1 MPFDMEA
8 YMNPLLPD
16 TCFVPDAEARVM
28 PDGRLYL
35 YGSWD
40 LPNNPE
46 YCSNRAH
53 VFSTDDLVHW
63 TDHGVIFRNDES
75 FSGFPWSPESHL
87 YAPDAIHKGG
97 KYYYY
102 TCGNHNEEGVA
113 VADSPVGPFSPAEP
127 IVGADGDSI
136 DPSVFVDDDGTP
148 YYFWGQFSLR
158 GGQLAEDM
166 KTLLPETVKRDI
178 VTEWEHGFHEGA
190 SIRKRNGKYY
200 MVYTDISR
208 GKATCLS
215 YAMADHPLGP
225 YKKCGVIVD
234 NTYCDPSSWNDHGS
248 ICEFKGQW
256 YVFYH
261 RSSQNRVTC
270 RRVCAE
276 PIYFDE
282 NGYIRE
288 VEMTSSGVE
297 AALDLYAGIPA
308 RAACRMMGNCYVT
321 LEGNRE
327 VLVKHAGSHWM
338 TDWAEYKY
346 LDFGTGAS
354 ALAVTVKGKG
364 KISFRSSGT
373 DVLGTVEFDTA
384 EAASVTT
391 EIPLLCGMRPLWLFL
406 EGEFTLYEFAAV
418 EAASSDHT

>member
-1 MPFDMEA
+1 
-8 YMNPLLPD
+8 MNPLLPD

-28 PDGRLYL
+28 PDGRLYI

-40 LPNNPE
+40 LPHSPS
-46 YCSNRAH
+46 YCSNVAH
-53 VFSTDDLVHW
+53 AFSTDDLIHW
-63 TDHGVIFRNDES
+63 VDHGVIFRNDEI
-75 FSGFPWSPESHL
+75 FQGFPWSPKSNL
-87 YAPDAIHKGG
+87 YAPDAIYKDG

-102 TCGNHNEEGVA
+102 TCGDHNEEGVA
-113 VADSPVGPFSPAEP
+113 VADSPVGPFSQAEP

-136 DPSVFVDDDGTP
+136 DPSIFVDDDGTP

-166 KTLLPETVKRDI
+166 KTLIPETVKKDI

-190 SIRKRNGKYY
+190 SIRKRGGKYY
-200 MVYTDISR
+200 MVYTDIAR

-234 NTYCDPSSWNDHGS
+234 NMYCDPSTWNDHGS

-261 RSSQNRVTC
+261 RSSENGVTC

-276 PIYFDE
+276 PIFFDE
-282 NGYIRE
+282 NGHIRE

-297 AALDLYAGIPA
+297 HALDPFDGIPA
-308 RAACRMMGNCYVT
+308 RAACRMLGNCYVT
-321 LEGNRE
+321 LKGERE
-327 VLVKHAGSHWM
+327 VLVKHQGGHWM

-346 LDFGTGAS
+346 LDFAEGAS
-354 ALAVTVKGKG
+354 SLTVRVQGKG
-364 KISFRSSGT
+364 RITFRT
-373 DVLGTVEFDTA
+373 DGSEPLGFVEFDTSDVQA
-384 EAASVTT
+384 CTAS
-391 EIPLLCGMRPLWLFL
+391 IPTLTGRRPLWLFL
-406 EGEFTLYEFAAV
+406 EGEFTLYDMSARK
-418 EAASSDHT
+418 

>member
-1 MPFDMEA
+1 
-8 YMNPLLPD
+8 MNPLLPD
-16 TCFVPDAEARVM
+16 SCFVPDAEARVM

-40 LPNNPE
+40 LPDRPD
-46 YCSNRAH
+46 YCTNLAH

-63 TDHGVIFRNDES
+63 TDHGVIFRNDET
-75 FSGFPWSPESHL
+75 FQGFPWSPTSNL
-87 YAPDAIHKGG
+87 YAPDAIHKDG

-102 TCGNHNEEGVA
+102 TCGNRNEEGVA
-113 VADSPVGPFSPAEP
+113 VADSPIGPFSQAER

-136 DPSVFVDDDGTP
+136 DPSIFVDDDGTP

-158 GGQLAEDM
+158 GAQMADDM
-166 KTLLPETVKRDI
+166 KTLIPETVKRDI
-178 VTEWEHGFHEGA
+178 ITEWEHGFHEGA

-208 GKATCLS
+208 GKATCMS
-215 YAMADHPLGP
+215 YAIADHPLGP
-225 YKKCGVIVD
+225 YKKGGVIVD
-234 NTYCDPSSWNDHGS
+234 NMYCDPSTWNDHGS

-261 RSSQNRVTC
+261 RSSQNRVAC

-276 PIYFDE
+276 PIFFDE

-297 AALDLYAGIPA
+297 YALDPFKGISA
-308 RAACRMMGNCYVT
+308 RTACRMFGNCYVT
-321 LEGNRE
+321 LEGDRE
-327 VLVKHAGSHWM
+327 VLVKKNGGHWM

-346 LDFGTGAS
+346 LDFVDGAS
-354 ALAVTVKGKG
+354 TLTVNVKGKG
-364 KISFRSSGT
+364 KLFFRTSDSNI
-373 DVLGTVEFDTA
+373 LGSVEFNTDEPKDFTA
-384 EAASVTT
+384 S
-391 EIPLLCGMRPLWLFL
+391 IPRIKGRCPLWIFL
-406 EGEFTLYEFAAV
+406 EGEFTLYSLRAGK
-418 EAASSDHT
+418 

>member
-1 MPFDMEA
+1 
-8 YMNPLLPD
+8 MNPLLPD

-40 LPNNPE
+40 IPNHSE
-46 YCSNRAH
+46 YCSNQAH
-53 VFSTDDLVHW
+53 VFSTDDLLHW
-63 TDHGVIFRNDES
+63 TDHGVIFRNDEK
-75 FSGFPWSPESHL
+75 FSGFPWSPASNL
-87 YAPDAIHKGG
+87 YAPDAIHKDG

-113 VADSPVGPFSPAEP
+113 VADSPIGPFSPAEP
-127 IVGADGDSI
+127 IRGADGDSI
-136 DPSVFVDDDGTP
+136 DPSIFVDEDGTP

-178 VTEWEHGFHEGA
+178 ITEWEHGFHEGA
-190 SIRKRNGKYY
+190 SIRKHNGKYY

-215 YAMADHPLGP
+215 YAVSDHPLGP
-225 YKKCGVIVD
+225 YKKGGVIVD
-234 NTYCDPSSWNDHGS
+234 NTYCDPASWNDHGS
-248 ICEFKGQW
+248 ICEFHGQW

-261 RSSQNRVTC
+261 RSSQNRITC

-297 AALDLYAGIPA
+297 YALNPFDGIPA

-321 LEGNRE
+321 LEGDRE
-327 VLVKHAGSHWM
+327 VLVKYNGGHWIA
-338 TDWAEYKY
+338 DWAEYKY
-346 LDFGTGAS
+346 LDFGDGMAQTFS
-354 ALAVTVKGKG
+354 VTVCGKG
-364 KISFRSSGT
+364 TIT
-373 DVLGTVEFDTA
+373 PTVEGNTPLCTIKFDCSTP
-384 EAASVTT
+384 TT
-391 EIPLLCGMRPLWLFL
+391 WESSIPPIFGRRPLWLHL
-406 EGEFTLYEFAAV
+406 DGEFTLWEFSVKA
-418 EAASSDHT
+418 